1 LKLLSKAA
9 SAADLPETAVFSLE
23 TLFERR
29 PSDRHVATELAEAYI
44 AADRS
49 ADGLAIAERIL
60 NRNPG
65 DMELQELLKRA
76 SVAQSISKGR
86 WDSDSG
92 SYRDKLRDEESAVL
106 AEQSNKVI
114 LTDEMAQRLIDQG
127 HEAIEA
133 EPANLRNYF
142 TVINGYRALRRF
154 DEALEWLAK
163 ARHVPTGAGDVTLEK
178 TETELKIA
186 RLEALMEQRSAVAAE
201 DDEELR
207 RLQLELDGVRIDSLK
222 TLVEKYPTDLDF
234 KFELGKLYRAAGKLD
249 LAIQQFQSAQRN
261 AKLRVAALTEL
272 GACFQ
277 GKGLLDLA
285 VQQYQTAKN
294 EINGFDETKKS
305 VVYELA
311 TCLEAMNQK
320 EKALVEYKLI
330 YSCDISF
337 RDVAVKIDQSYME
350 Y

>member
-1 LKLLSKAA
+1 VTLWVLPFVTSSWAVYLTLILLFVTTHSFVPLADSLTVRQLG
-9 SAADLPETAVFSLE
+9 SARFGAVRAWGSVGF
-23 TLFERR
+23 
-29 PSDRHVATELAEAYI
+29 
-44 AADRS
+44 
-49 ADGLAIAERIL
+49 GLAAA
-60 NRNPG
+60 G
-65 DMELQELLKRA
+65 
-76 SVAQSISKGR
+76 VAVG
-86 WDSDSG
+86 
-92 SYRDKLRDEESAVL
+92 
-106 AEQSNKVI
+106 
-114 LTDEMAQRLIDQG
+114 
-127 HEAIEA
+127 
-133 EPANLRNYF
+133 
-142 TVINGYRALRRF
+142 
-154 DEALEWLAK
+154 
-163 ARHVPTGAGDVTLEK
+163 
-178 TETELKIA
+178 
-186 RLEALMEQRSAVAAE
+186 
-201 DDEELR
+201 
-207 RLQLELDGVRIDSLK
+207 IDSLK

-234 KFELGKLYRAAGKLD
+234 KFELGKLYRAAGTLD

-350 Y
+350 S